1 MNRNDS
7 VSETGAIGVGGLAAL
22 GHFAHMVE
30 PVLADLS
37 YLAAIAVGALTVYYK
52 LRHKG
57 KDDPR

>member
-1 MNRNDS
+1 
-7 VSETGAIGVGGLAAL
+7 
-22 GHFAHMVE
+22 MVE